1 MTTVFIELGEVR
13 RPVRFGFEGLLAY
26 EKKTG
31 RKALSDFA
39 AMSDDLTQVSI
50 TMMVDL
56 VWSGLYA
63 GYHKEGIPPDF
74 DDYAVASWLSD
85 NPGAFETVM
94 GVFAESFPSAEKK
107 TTPRQV
113 KAKATT

>member
-1 MTTVFIELGEVR
+1 MTTVFIELGGVR

-26 EKKTG
+26 EKKTD

-39 AMSDDLTQVSI
+39 ALSDDLSQVSV

-63 GYHKEGIPPDF
+63 GYRKEGIPQDF
-74 DDYAVASWLSD
+74 DEFDVANWLGD
-85 NPGAFETVM
+85 APDAFQAVM

>member
-1 MTTVFIELGEVR
+1 MTTVFLELGGVR

-31 RKALSDFA
+31 RKALSDFSA
-39 AMSDDLTQVSI
+39 LSDDLSQVSI

-56 VWSGLYA
+56 VWASLYA
-63 GYHKEGIPPDF
+63 GYHKEGIPHDF
-74 DDYAVASWLSD
+74 DDYDVANWLSD
-85 NPGAFETVM
+85 APDAFQTVM
-94 GVFAESFPSAEKK
+94 GVFADSFPSAEKK

-113 KAKATT
+113 KAKATI